1 MSEWWGALPADRSR
15 PSRLCLMVL
24 TERTSSVHSTHER
37 LLAITGGEG
46 FASSMVVVISLCTH
60 ILNHCVGHFY
70 RNHSIQPKKKKRW
83 GSQSYQGGS
92 GSCTKGWDH
101 PTASP
106 STPPSP
112 LFCLAEILAFKSL
125 GALIE
130 IQSPESLGSE
140 NQGNHIFNKC
150 PQWSLGKQ
158 KFENHCAKYIIQT
171 LIHGFETCLPG
182 YTTNS

>member
-112 LFCLAEILAFKSL
+112 NSHAPKASVTWGPGYLGPAWHCLASRGLRL
-125 GALIE
+125 
-130 IQSPESLGSE
+130 
-140 NQGNHIFNKC
+140 
-150 PQWSLGKQ
+150 
-158 KFENHCAKYIIQT
+158 
-171 LIHGFETCLPG
+171 LPG
-182 YTTNS
+182 ATAGGGGLPC

>member
-1 MSEWWGALPADRSR
+1 MVSTKHKAGKTDGLSVGSEPTPEAFFNLGGWLPFFLLLSGAVKAF
-15 PSRLCLMVL
+15 
-24 TERTSSVHSTHER
+24 H
-37 LLAITGGEG
+37 
-46 FASSMVVVISLCTH
+46 
-60 ILNHCVGHFY
+60 
-70 RNHSIQPKKKKRW
+70 
-83 GSQSYQGGS
+83 
-92 GSCTKGWDH
+92 
-101 PTASP
+101 
-106 STPPSP
+106 PPSP